1 MINARLVVERLV
13 PKSGARSSV
22 LGLEQ
27 VRGAVDEM
35 FGGDLHALR
44 VLSLGNGVVGVLNAA
59 MLSVHAIGQAYAG
72 VAEITDKSGIK
83 QIDRTLSNGGIA
95 IDVAM
100 KRWVEFVVGPRRE
113 IVTIIDWTDFDS
125 DDHTTLFVALVTKH
139 GRATPLA
146 WKTVKKS
153 SLAGRR
159 TAIEQE
165 MIAQLHEWLPPDTSV
180 TLLADRGFGDQAL
193 YALLGMYGWDYVI
206 RFRAVIGV
214 ALGDGE
220 MRPARDWLDPS
231 GRAKKLCGV
240 QITRERSPVPA
251 VVLVR
256 ARAMK
261 EAWCLATSLADK
273 RAAEVVSLYGK
284 RFTIEEWFR
293 DAKDLHFGLGL
304 RATHIRNAQRRDRL
318 LLLVAVAYALLVLLG
333 AACEEA
339 GLDRIM
345 KANTAKYRTHSL
357 LRQGSHWFARIPT
370 MREAW
375 LRPLIEAYDRIVRE
389 HAFFRE
395 ILGVI

>member
-1 MINARLVVERLV
+1 MINARSVVERLV
-13 PKSGARSSV
+13 PEGGARASV

-27 VRGAVDEM
+27 VRGAVDAM
-35 FGGDLHALR
+35 FGEDLHAQR
-44 VLSLGNGVVGVLNAA
+44 VVSLGNGVMGVLNAA

-72 VAEITDKSGIK
+72 VAEITAKSGIK
-83 QIDRTLSNGGIA
+83 QIDRTLSNGGISV
-95 IDVAM
+95 DQMM
-100 KRWVEFVVGPRRE
+100 KRWVEFVVGARPE
-113 IVTIIDWTDFDS
+113 IVAIIDWTDFEG
-125 DDHTTLFVALVTKH
+125 DDHTTLFVALVTNH

-153 SLAGRR
+153 ALAGRR

-165 MIAQLHEWLPPDTSV
+165 MIAQLHEWLPADTSV

-206 RFRAVIGV
+206 RFRSVIAV

-220 MRPARDWLDPS
+220 LRPAREWLDPS
-231 GRAKKLCGV
+231 GRAKKLSGV
-240 QITRERSPVPA
+240 QITRDRSRVPA
-251 VVLVR
+251 VVLVH

-261 EAWCLATSLADK
+261 EAWCLATSLDKK
-273 RAAEVVSLYGK
+273 RASEIVTLYGK
-284 RFTIEEWFR
+284 RFAIEEWFR
-293 DAKDLHFGLGL
+293 DAKDLHFGMGL

-333 AACEEA
+333 AACEKT
-339 GLDRIM
+339 GLDKKL

-357 LRQGSHWFARIPT
+357 FRQGSYWYGRIAT
-370 MREAW
+370 MREEW
-375 LRPLIEAYDRIVRE
+375 LRPLIEAYDQIVRE

>member
-1 MINARLVVERLV
+1 MMNARAVVERLV
-13 PKSGARSSV
+13 PKGGRRSSV

-35 FGGDLHALR
+35 FGGDLYALR
-44 VLSLGNGVVGVLNAA
+44 VLSLANGVVGVLNAA

-83 QIDRTLSNGGIA
+83 QIDRMLSNGGIA
-95 IDVAM
+95 VDVAM
-100 KRWVEFVVGPRRE
+100 KRWVEFVVGSRRE
-113 IVTIIDWTDFDS
+113 IVTIIDWTDFDG
-125 DDHTTLFVALVTKH
+125 DDHTTLFMALVTKH

-193 YALLGMYGWDYVI
+193 YALLGVYGWDYVI

-214 ALGDGE
+214 ALGEGE
-220 MRPARDWLDPS
+220 MRPAREWLDPT
-231 GRAKKLCGV
+231 GRAKKFCDV
-240 QITRERSPVPA
+240 QITRERSKVPA

-273 RAAEVVSLYGK
+273 RAAEIVSLYGK

-357 LRQGSHWFARIPT
+357 LRQGSHWFGRIPT

-375 LRPLIEAYDRIVRE
+375 LRPLIVAYDRIVRE